1 MSDVID
7 FTKAKE
13 RAQKRIADQE
23 AGKFNAEL
31 ELQWA
36 NEEIDAGAERFEELS
51 NELSDISEY
60 MVYLNTYL
68 GALQLIAAS
77 TSEEIDPGMLHCL
90 DEFAEQLSYFADEND
105 EEWEPSPIQLPLDF
119 GGDSEYEIV
128 FQPDF
133 LIDDN

>member
-23 AGKFNAEL
+23 TGKFNAEL

-68 GALQLIAAS
+68 GALQLITAS
-77 TSEEIDPGMLHCL
+77 TSEEIDPGMLDWL